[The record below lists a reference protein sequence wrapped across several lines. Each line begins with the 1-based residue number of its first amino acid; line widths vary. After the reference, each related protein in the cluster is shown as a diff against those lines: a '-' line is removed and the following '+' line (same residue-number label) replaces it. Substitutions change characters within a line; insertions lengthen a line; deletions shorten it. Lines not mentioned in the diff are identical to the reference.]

1 MDQRIVGPDWHDEDQ
16 TEGSLR
22 PRSLR
27 EYIGQHKVKE
37 QVEILLAAAKG
48 RSEALDHVLLYGPPG
63 LGKTSLAII
72 LAAEMGVN
80 LRMTSGPAIEHSGDL
95 AALLTTLE
103 ASDVLFI
110 DEIHRMSRAIEER
123 LYAAMEDFALDL
135 MIGKGPSA
143 RSVRLSLPHFTV
155 VGATTR
161 LGSLSAPLR
170 DRFGALYRLD
180 YYDAESLGQIIAR
193 SAQILRV
200 TIQPDGI
207 AEIAS
212 RARGTPRIA
221 NRLLRRVRD
230 YAQVRADGV
239 ITQPVA
245 HDALDALEIDHLGL
259 DMIDRRYL
267 SSIVD
272 KFDGGP
278 VGVETLAAT
287 LAEAS
292 ETLEDVIEPFLLHLG
307 FIARTARGRVATRL
321 AYAHLGVAPKG
332 QQPGLWEIDA
342 AGDES

>member
-1 MDQRIVGPDWHDEDQ
+1 MENRLVGPSWRDEDQ

-22 PRSLR
+22 PRLLS
-27 EYIGQHKVKE
+27 EYIGQDKVKD
-37 QVEILLAAAKG
+37 QVGILLAAAKG
-48 RSEALDHVLLYGPPG
+48 RGEALDHVLLYGPPG

-72 LAAEMGVN
+72 LSAEMGSN

-95 AALLTTLE
+95 ASLLTTLE
-103 ASDVLFI
+103 PGDVLFI
-110 DEIHRMSRAIEER
+110 DEIHRLSHAIEER
-123 LYAAMEDFALDL
+123 LYSAMEDFALDL

-143 RSVRLSLPHFTV
+143 RSVRLTLPRFTV

-161 LGSLSAPLR
+161 WGALAAPLR
-170 DRFGALYRLD
+170 DRFGAVYRLD
-180 YYDAESLGQIIAR
+180 YYDNGALGQIIDR
-193 SAQILRV
+193 SAHILKV
-200 TIQPDGI
+200 AIEADGT

-245 HDALDALEIDHLGL
+245 QAALDAMEIDALGL
-259 DMIDRRYL
+259 DALDRRYL
-267 SSIVD
+267 FAIVE

-287 LAEAS
+287 LSEAT
-292 ETLEDVIEPFLLHLG
+292 ETLEDVIEPYLLHLG
-307 FIARTARGRVATRL
+307 FMARTARGRLATRL
-321 AYAHLGVAPKG
+321 AYAHLNLTPKDEIG
-332 QQPGLWEIDA
+332 GLWTTLT
-342 AGDES
+342 